1 MTFIGRFITGGL
13 GAKDLKLYLAVKVK
27 LVSLVKCKVHVLY
40 MTNMTEIADFII
52 CHSLA
57 ITRKAP

>member
-13 GAKDLKLYLAVKVK
+13 GAKDPKLHLAVKVK
-27 LVSLVKCKVHVLY
+27 LIYLVKFKVHVLY
-40 MTNMTEIADFII
+40 MTNMTEVANFII

-57 ITRKAP
+57 ITRKSP